1 MKRIL
6 ELAKGVLNEVDD
18 IQKSD
23 ISTINNTHQNNT
35 SQTPIQKFIGEIP
48 DPLIK
53 ERMEE
58 INKDAPMGGSW
69 CLNLYG
75 GNVWFNFKGRWV
87 GQYLDDLNKKRD
99 EEKAYLDSLKPNRNT
114 YRFSKDGKVI
124 NNNNI
129 TPKSVESQGTIF
141 DNSNG
146 INLTSNS
153 ENAKNK
159 SIAVNAIKRN
169 LKNTIDSINNFKEK
183 IAKDENKS
191 AIAKSIKL
199 PDWEDIKFIIDKQKD
214 IGGLSNDMLYPTQS
228 GFTFNGKE
236 FSIDNINSATYKDI
250 IESFEKGFDISI
262 QKILSNR
269 DLTPSQI
276 KVLINVLKKEL
287 ANSID
292 INNEYG
298 HKLSENNIKIAYYFS
313 QENQQ
318 DIAHLQT
325 PEMWFLYYNRYV
337 KSDAKGIPLSVP
349 TSQVKI
355 SSSNQNKGS
364 IAQKTQVNLNQEEKN
379 VFTFKL
385 YYDIAD
391 TEVFD
396 ADNDPYEDI
405 VGLKSNLTGEV
416 NNLVE
421 KIYKEK
427 DKIISNYNNKN
438 DDRDNNKNDDRDNVY
453 LYILNNKLETES
465 TNLEDAIRLFND
477 SLVEEEEIHELLPED
492 NKEKKIILALIHIL
506 LACKFSQND
515 LAKKIKRAEI
525 TNLQLSESS
534 ASIFGSIVNIIN
546 NNYLKEIDSI
556 IDSARENPENI
567 DNKDNY
573 INLDQDTDFDN
584 NQNNNNSLNEI
595 TNNGSEMHLRQ
606 LNANDIL
613 KLVGIE
619 IIPDNLNNNDNVDNH
634 DDINLMEIKNTF
646 YNIFNKIK

>member
-23 ISTINNTHQNNT
+23 INTINNTQENNT
-35 SQTPIQKFIGEIP
+35 SQTPIQKFIGEIK

-53 ERMEE
+53 ERMEK
-58 INKDAPMGGSW
+58 INKYAPMGGSW
-69 CLNLYG
+69 CLNLYN

-87 GQYLDDLNKKRD
+87 DQYLKDLNKESD
-99 EEKAYLDSLKPNRNT
+99 EEKAALNLLKPNRNT
-114 YRFSKDGKVI
+114 YKLSKDGKVI

-129 TPKSVESQGTIF
+129 TSKSVESQDTIF

-146 INLTSNS
+146 INLTTKNT
-153 ENAKNK
+153 EN
-159 SIAVNAIKRN
+159 KRN
-169 LKNTIDSINNFKEK
+169 LKNTISNINYFKENV
-183 IAKDENKS
+183 AN
-191 AIAKSIKL
+191 AVIAKSIKL
-199 PDWEDIKFIIDKQKD
+199 PVWEDIEYIIDKQEY
-214 IGGLSNDMLYPTQS
+214 IGGVSNDMLYPTQS
-228 GFTFNGKE
+228 TFTFNGKE
-236 FSIDNINSATYKDI
+236 FSIDNINSIYYKNI
-250 IESFEKGFDISI
+250 IEKAEIGFDISI
-262 QKILSNR
+262 ENILKEKG
-269 DLTPSQI
+269 DLTHSQI
-276 KVLINVLKKEL
+276 MVLIDVFKKEL

-292 INNEYG
+292 IKNEYG

-313 QENQQ
+313 QERLKNGQQ
-318 DIAHLQT
+318 GITHLQT

-337 KSDAKGIPLSVP
+337 KPNAKGIPISVP

-355 SSSNQNKGS
+355 LSSLQHKGS
-364 IAQKTQVNLNQEEKN
+364 IGQKKQVSKNQKEKDQ
-379 VFTFKL
+379 FTFKL

-391 TEVFD
+391 TELFD
-396 ADNDPYEDI
+396 TDNDPYNQIE
-405 VGLKSNLTGEV
+405 GLKSNLTGEV
-416 NNLVE
+416 NNLVQ
-421 KIYKEK
+421 KIYNEK
-427 DKIISNYNNKN
+427 DKIISNYNKN
-438 DDRDNNKNDDRDNVY
+438 DDRDSVY
-453 LYILNNKLETES
+453 LYVLNNALEIES
-465 TNLEDAIRLFND
+465 TNLEEAIRLFND
-477 SLVEEEEIHELLPED
+477 YLVEEEEIHKLLPE
-492 NKEKKIILALIHIL
+492 NNEEKKIILALIHIL
-506 LACKFSQND
+506 LALKFFQND
-515 LAKKIKRAEI
+515 LAKRIKQAEI

-546 NNYLKEIDSI
+546 NNYLKKIDSI

-573 INLDQDTDFDN
+573 INLDQNTDFDN

-634 DDINLMEIKNTF
+634 DDINLMEIKNSF

>member
-48 DPLIK
+48 DPSIK
-53 ERMEE
+53 ERMEK
-58 INKDAPMGGSW
+58 INRDAPMGGSW
-69 CLNLYG
+69 CLNLYD

-99 EEKAYLDSLKPNRNT
+99 EEKATLNSLKTNKNT

-129 TPKSVESQGTIF
+129 TSKSVESQGTIF

-146 INLTSNS
+146 INLTT
-153 ENAKNK
+153 KNTANERK
-159 SIAVNAIKRN
+159 
-169 LKNTIDSINNFKEK
+169 LKNTIDIINDFKKNIPEDK
-183 IAKDENKS
+183 A

-199 PDWEDIKFIIDKQKD
+199 PAWEDIKYIIDHQKD

-228 GFTFNGKE
+228 TFTFNGKE
-236 FSIDNINSATYKDI
+236 FSIDNINSSTYNDI
-250 IESFEKGFDISI
+250 IEGAEKGFDISI
-262 QKILSNR
+262 QNILSNR
-269 DLTPSQI
+269 DLTHSQI

-337 KSDAKGIPLSVP
+337 KPNAKGIPLSVP

-355 SSSNQNKGS
+355 SSSLQYKGS
-364 IAQKTQVNLNQEEKN
+364 IAQKTQVNKNQKEKN
-379 VFTFKL
+379 QFTFKL

-391 TEVFD
+391 TEPFD
-396 ADNDPYEDI
+396 EDNDPYNDI
-405 VGLKSNLTGEV
+405 EGLKSNLTGEV

-421 KIYKEK
+421 KIYNEK

-438 DDRDNNKNDDRDNVY
+438 DDRDSVY
-453 LYILNNKLETES
+453 LYILNNVLKTES

-477 SLVEEEEIHELLPED
+477 YLVGEEEIHKLLPEND
-492 NKEKKIILALIHIL
+492 KEKKLILTLIHIL
-506 LACKFSQND
+506 LACKFSQYD
-515 LAKKIKRAEI
+515 LVKEIKQAEI
-525 TNLQLSESS
+525 TTLQLSESS

-556 IDSARENPENI
+556 IDSARENS

-634 DDINLMEIKNTF
+634 DDINLMEIKNSF

>member
-35 SQTPIQKFIGEIP
+35 SQTPIQKFIGEIK
-48 DPLIK
+48 DPSIK
-53 ERMEE
+53 EKMEK
-58 INKDAPMGGSW
+58 INDYAPMGGSW
-69 CLNLYG
+69 CLNLYD

-87 GQYLDDLNKKRD
+87 GQYLDDLNKESD
-99 EEKAYLDSLKPNRNT
+99 EEKADLNLLKPNKNT
-114 YRFSKDGKVI
+114 VTFSKDGKVI

-129 TPKSVESQGTIF
+129 TSKSVESQDTIF

-146 INLTSNS
+146 MNLTSKNT
-153 ENAKNK
+153 KNK
-159 SIAVNAIKRN
+159 SILVNAIKRN
-169 LKNTIDSINNFKEK
+169 LKNTISKINYFKENV
-183 IAKDENKS
+183 ANTV
-191 AIAKSIKL
+191 IAKSIKL
-199 PDWEDIKFIIDKQKD
+199 PVWEDIEFIIDNQEI
-214 IGGLSNDMLYPTQS
+214 IGGLSNDMLHPTQS
-228 GFTFNGKE
+228 TFTFNDKE
-236 FSIDNINSATYKDI
+236 FSITNINSSTYNDI
-250 IESFEKGFDISI
+250 IKSAEKGFDISI
-262 QKILSNR
+262 QNILEEKG
-269 DLTPSQI
+269 DLTHSQI

-318 DIAHLQT
+318 DITHLQT

-337 KSDAKGIPLSVP
+337 KPDAKGIPLSVP
-349 TSQVKI
+349 TSQVKM
-355 SSSNQNKGS
+355 SSSLQYQGS
-364 IAQKTQVNLNQEEKN
+364 IGQKNQVNKNQVNKN
-379 VFTFKL
+379 QFTFKL

-391 TEVFD
+391 TELFD
-396 ADNDPYEDI
+396 ENNNPYEDI
-405 VGLKSNLTGEV
+405 EGLKSNLTGEV

-438 DDRDNNKNDDRDNVY
+438 VDRDNVY
-453 LYILNNKLETES
+453 LYILNNVLKTES

-477 SLVEEEEIHELLPED
+477 SIVKVEEIDNLLPED

-515 LAKKIKRAEI
+515 LAKRIKQAEI

-546 NNYLKEIDSI
+546 NNYLTKIDSI
-556 IDSARENPENI
+556 IDSARENSE
-567 DNKDNY
+567 NKDNY

-634 DDINLMEIKNTF
+634 DDINLMEIKNSF